1 MVRVAR
7 LRWTPINAAH
17 IARHGVRINEV
28 EEVVAG
34 ERIVE
39 PGHSGRSVLIGPTAS
54 GRMLAVVLEP
64 EGGGVFF
71 PVTARPA
78 SRKERRRFETT
89 RGGEPA

>member
-7 LRWTPINAAH
+7 LRWTPSNVAH
-17 IARHGVRINEV
+17 IARHGVRIAEV

-39 PGHSGRSVLIGPTAS
+39 PGHSGRYVLIGPTAS

-64 EGGGVFF
+64 EGAGVFF

-78 SRKERRRFETT
+78 SRKERRRFENT
-89 RGGEPA
+89 RGGEPT